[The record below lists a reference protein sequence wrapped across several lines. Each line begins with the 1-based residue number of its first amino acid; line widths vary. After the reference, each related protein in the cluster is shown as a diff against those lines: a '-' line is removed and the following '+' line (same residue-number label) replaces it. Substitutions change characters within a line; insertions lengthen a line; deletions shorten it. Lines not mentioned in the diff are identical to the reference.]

1 MRSLTTWLALA
12 FLFVAEPFGGFGGSV
27 TAAEKLTYPMLVKRM
42 VDLEQLSV
50 LPAEGE
56 RCAQWSSYDRAS
68 RFDPGSGK
76 YIRWDA
82 NGDGD
87 GIIRREGDWE
97 VLAEMEGPG
106 CIWRIWSAL
115 AQQGRVKI
123 FLDGAEQPAVDL
135 PFISYFQGKNPP
147 FDYPMLSYEM
157 KTLGSRG
164 ENLYYPIPYQK
175 SCKIVAEKGWGKYYQ
190 FVYTTFPPGTEVP
203 TFTGRLTAEDAA
215 ALRAVND
222 FLRNRLG
229 DDPGG
234 DRAGSA
240 DEKRIVGRPVAAGP
254 GRATTVAELTGPRAI
269 TALRVAWPSFADRAE
284 QCRVLRNVVLKITFD
299 DQSKPAVWSP
309 LGDFFGTTPG
319 VNPYR
324 SLVTGMTEQQ
334 AYSYWYMPF
343 GRKAKIELIN
353 DDSAEH
359 TFAFLIEHAPLS
371 RPMEQLGYFHCYWH
385 RDVFPLPPDRFPD
398 WTMLRTSG
406 RGRFCGVMLHVW
418 NPRGD
423 WWGEGDEKFFVDGEK
438 FPSTFGTGSEDYF
451 GYAWCHPGRFER
463 PYHAQSMTENNAGHQ
478 SVLRWHIADNIPF
491 QRSFEAV
498 IEKYFPNDR
507 PTLYACTVCWYLS
520 GDGENPFDSVA
531 ASQRWGYCITPPLKG
546 EDGVTIDGTP
556 PGVVQIQKMAH
567 FGADRWS
574 NNDQVWWTKAKPGDK
589 LTLIFPVEKAGRY
602 DLAVT
607 LTKARDYAIVQ
618 LSLDGKK
625 LGEPIDLFNPE
636 VVPTGPVPLG
646 KHVLDAGPHKLTV
659 EIVGANPQAVK
670 AYMFGLDR
678 IIAHPAE

>member
-1 MRSLTTWLALA
+1 MRSLATVLALA
-12 FLFVAEPFGGFGGSV
+12 ILFVSGAYVDRGGTAS
-27 TAAEKLTYPMLVKRM
+27 AAETLTYPMLVKRM
-42 VDLEQLSV
+42 IDLERLSV

-68 RFDPGSGK
+68 RFDPQSGK
-76 YIRWDA
+76 YVRWDA
-82 NGDGD
+82 NGDGN

-97 VLAEMEGPG
+97 VLAEMDGPG

-115 AQQGRVKI
+115 AQQGHVKI
-123 FLDGAEQPAVDL
+123 FLDGAAQPAVDL
-135 PFISYFQGKNPP
+135 PFIKYFEGKNPP

-164 ENLYYPIPYQK
+164 ENLYYPIPYRK
-175 SCKIVAEKGWGKYYQ
+175 SCKIVAEKGWGKYYH

-203 TFTGRLTAEDAA
+203 TFTGQLSPEDAA
-215 ALRAVND
+215 ALREVND
-222 FLRNRLG
+222 FLQRQLG
-229 DDPGG
+229 DDPAGE
-234 DRAGSA
+234 RTGSA
-240 DEKRIVGRPVAAGP
+240 SEKRVVAAGP
-254 GRATTVAELTGPRAI
+254 GRATAVAELTGPRAI
-269 TALRVAWPSFADRAE
+269 TAIRVGWPRFADRAE
-284 QCRVLRNVVLKITFD
+284 QCRVLRNVVLRISFD
-299 DQSKPAVWSP
+299 DLQKPAVWCP
-309 LGDFFGTTPG
+309 LGDFFGTAPG
-319 VNPYR
+319 VNPYKT
-324 SLVTGMTEQQ
+324 LITGMTEQEG
-334 AYSYWYMPF
+334 YSYWYMPF
-343 GRKAKIELIN
+343 ARKAKIELVN
-353 DDSAEH
+353 DDSAAH
-359 TFAFLIEHAPLS
+359 TFTLSIEHAPLT
-371 RPMEQLGYFHCYWH
+371 RPMEQLGYFHCRWH

-438 FPSTFGTGSEDYF
+438 FPSTIGTGSEDYF

-478 SVLRWHIADNIPF
+478 SVLRWHIGDNIPF

-520 GDGENPFDSVA
+520 ADGENPFDDVPA
-531 ASQRWGYCITPPLKG
+531 TDRWGYCIVPPFKAEG
-546 EDGVTIDGTP
+546 GITIEGTP
-556 PGVVQIQKMAH
+556 PGSVQVQKMAH

-574 NNDQVWWTKAKPGDK
+574 NNDQIWWTKAKPGDK
-589 LTLIFPVEKAGRY
+589 LTLVFPVEKTGSY
-602 DLAVT
+602 ELAVT
-607 LTKARDYAIVQ
+607 LTKARDYGIVQ
-618 LSLDGKK
+618 FYLDGTK
-625 LGEPIDLFNPE
+625 LGEPIDLFHAE
-636 VVPTGPVPLG
+636 VIPTGPVPLG
-646 KHVLDAGPHKLTV
+646 KHVLKAGPHKLTV

-678 IIAHPAE
+678 IIARPVE